1 MATSNF
7 TLLLLAFSLLAV
19 SAAGRPCKT
28 LFFITSTSYYH
39 IHRTT
44 TSQNPNPNF
53 LLPYPLISPRFL
65 TFSFSSISFR
75 DGSSKFG
82 LNRPSIFFRRSDPM
96 LIRGPDPIFYDR
108 DDAVEEV
115 EEELESRSSP
125 SMMIPVEFYSSV
137 TSSVRDR
144 SKDIMRVVGALL
156 FGVGCG
162 ALTAATM
169 YLIWF
174 LFWPNRF
181 DFEDSEDDSD
191 DDVSPKKMGYV
202 AIPTKVVDDELKKA
216 AAPAK
221 EVV

>member
-1 MATSNF
+1 MGTLNF
-7 TLLLLAFSLLAV
+7 TLLLLTFSLLAV
-19 SAAGRPCKT
+19 SVAARPCKT

-39 IHRTT
+39 IPTT
-44 TSQNPNPNF
+44 TNSQNPNPNF
-53 LLPYPLISPRFL
+53 LLPNPSISPQFL

-82 LNRPSIFFRRSDPM
+82 LNRPSIFFRRSDPI

-108 DDAVEEV
+108 DDAVEQV
-115 EEELESRSSP
+115 DELESRAST

-169 YLIWF
+169 YMIWS

-202 AIPTKVVDDELKKA
+202 AIPTKVVDTELKKA

>member
-1 MATSNF
+1 
-7 TLLLLAFSLLAV
+7 
-19 SAAGRPCKT
+19 
-28 LFFITSTSYYH
+28 
-39 IHRTT
+39 
-44 TSQNPNPNF
+44 
-53 LLPYPLISPRFL
+53 
-65 TFSFSSISFR
+65 
-75 DGSSKFG
+75 
-82 LNRPSIFFRRSDPM
+82 M

-108 DDAVEEV
+108 DDAVEQV
-115 EEELESRSSP
+115 EEELESGSSP

-144 SKDIMRVVGALL
+144 SKDIMRFVGALL

-162 ALTAATM
+162 ALTFATM
-169 YLIWF
+169 YLIWS

-181 DFEDSEDDSD
+181 DFEDSEDDSG
-191 DDVSPKKMGYV
+191 DDVSPKKMGYI

>member
-19 SAAGRPCKT
+19 SAAARPCKT

-39 IHRTT
+39 IPTTT
-44 TSQNPNPNF
+44 TSQNANPNF
-53 LLPYPLISPRFL
+53 LLPNPSISLQFL

-82 LNRPSIFFRRSDPM
+82 LNRPSIFFRRSDPI

-108 DDAVEEV
+108 DDAVEQV
-115 EEELESRSSP
+115 DELESRAST

-169 YLIWF
+169 YMIWS

-202 AIPTKVVDDELKKA
+202 AISTKVVNDELKKD